1 MKATLYLLVA
11 LLVLLVSFFS
21 YSGLAG
27 YSVREGTLLRNDAER
42 LDTWKWDTSLFRDRA
57 PHIYEMRTNAGEPFT
72 TTIFPVFQLTR
83 QSQRPTQRDLSASLD
98 LNKDGVVDEL
108 DYTACTLLYR
118 RSYSGGPASQLDA
131 VDIRK
136 YYSSTGIDPEIAFTA
151 CDLNSDGEIGYRDL
165 LQFYQ
170 AIRNIGLG
178 NDQRQRI
185 ATQSNCASSEEGRTV
200 RANYGQLCTCVRD
213 DRDTNYFYY
222 MCEEPEAGYYA
233 VPGGFLP
240 DNVVIPLSTQ

>member
-1 MKATLYLLVA
+1 MKDTLYFLVA
-11 LLVLLVSFFS
+11 LMVLLVSFFS

-42 LDTWKWDTSLFRDRA
+42 LDTWKWDTSSLFRDRT
-57 PHIYEMRTNAGEPFT
+57 PHIYEMRTSAGEPFT
-72 TTIFPVFQLTR
+72 ASIFPIFQLTR
-83 QSQRPTQRDLSASLD
+83 QSQRPSQRDLPMSLD

-118 RSYSGGPASQLDA
+118 RSYSGGPASQLD
-131 VDIRK
+131 VTELRK
-136 YYSSTGIDPEIAFTA
+136 YYSSTGIDPETAFTA
-151 CDLNSDGEIGYRDL
+151 CDLNSDGEVEYRDL

-185 ATQSNCASSEEGRTV
+185 AMRSNCASSEEGRTV
-200 RANYGQLCTCVRD
+200 RANYG
-213 DRDTNYFYY
+213 
-222 MCEEPEAGYYA
+222 
-233 VPGGFLP
+233 
-240 DNVVIPLSTQ
+240 